1 MSDLIGPD
9 LARIEGPAKLTGN
22 ARYAAEIPIKGLAY
36 AALVQSTIA
45 AGRIRSV
52 DARQAL
58 AAAGVIAV
66 MTHENAPRLDRTA
79 ESPQITMFPLLQD
92 DRVLFNGQ
100 HVALVIAESFE
111 QATHAATLLAIDYE
125 RQPAI
130 AVMPD
135 RPDAAS
141 QETPKH
147 FRNGER
153 PPDSDRGDAPAA
165 LGTAAVT
172 VDAVYTTPVEHHNPM
187 EPHATIAAW
196 DGDALILYN
205 ATQAVSSNQQAL
217 AKMFGLPPAKVRV
230 ISSYVGGGFGC
241 KGATWPHIPLAAMA
255 ARMVGRPVKLV
266 LTRRNMFTSNG
277 YRPRTVQRVALGA
290 AQDGKLQAILHE
302 GVTQNSAYGEFAE
315 PVGLASEMLYSC
327 PNVHVTHRLTKV
339 NAGLP
344 TYMRAPGE
352 ASGVYALEC
361 AMDELAY
368 ALQMDP
374 VALRLANHADRDEH
388 QDLPWSSKSLRQCYE
403 QGAAAFGWDKRSP
416 KPGLQRDGAL
426 LIGMGMATATYPTNR
441 SKAGALARL
450 LANGQVVVQ
459 CGSQE
464 IGGGTYTIMAQTAA
478 DTLGL
483 PIARVRAE
491 LGDSSMPPAPVSGG
505 SQTTASIQPAVQ
517 AACRALLAKAI
528 DLAAQDPA
536 SPLAGA
542 APDSVTAGD
551 GRLFLRSDPG
561 RGVSFQDLLRRAG
574 RSTLE
579 ARADSDPGDIKKRYS
594 MHAFGAQ
601 FAEVAVDPELG
612 EIRLRR
618 YTGVFAAGRILNA
631 KTARSQ
637 MIGGIVYGM
646 GMALLEHS
654 EVDPRTGRI
663 ANASLADYLVPV
675 HADVPPI
682 DIHFVPEQDDIV
694 NPLGAKGI
702 GELPMVGVAAAI
714 ANAVYHATGKRI
726 RDLPLTVDKLLA

>member
-9 LARIEGPAKLTGN
+9 LARIEGPAKLTGG

-36 AALVQSTIA
+36 AALVQSTIP
-45 AGRIRSV
+45 AGRIRRI
-52 DARQAL
+52 DATRAE
-58 AAAGVIAV
+58 AAPGVIAV
-66 MTHENAPRLDRTA
+66 MTHDNAPRLDPAA
-79 ESPQITMFPLLQD
+79 ETPQVAMFPLLQD

-100 HVALVIAESFE
+100 HVAVVVAETFE
-111 QATHAATLLAIDYE
+111 QATHAATLLVLEYE
-125 RQPAI
+125 PQPAVP
-130 AVMPD
+130 VMPD

-141 QETPKH
+141 LEPPKH

-153 PPDSDRGDAPAA
+153 PPDSDRGDAAAA
-165 LGTAAVT
+165 LGAAAVT

-205 ATQAVSSNQQAL
+205 ATQAVSGNQQAV
-217 AKMFGLPPAKVRV
+217 AKMFGLPPQKVRV
-230 ISSYVGGGFGC
+230 ISSFVGGGFGC
-241 KGATWPHIPLAAMA
+241 KGGTWQHIPLTAMA
-255 ARMVGRPVKLV
+255 SRLVGRPVKLV

-290 AQDGKLQAILHE
+290 ARDGKLQAIIHE
-302 GVTQNSAYGEFAE
+302 GVTQNSQYSEFAE

-327 PNVHVTHRLTKV
+327 PNVHVTHRLVKV

-368 ALQMDP
+368 ALKMDP
-374 VALRLANHADRDEH
+374 IALRLANHAERDEH
-388 QDLPWSSKSLRQCYE
+388 ENLPWSSKSLRQCYQE
-403 QGAAAFGWDKRSP
+403 GAAAFGWERRDP
-416 KPGLQRDGAL
+416 TPGRQRDGTL
-426 LIGMGMATATYPTNR
+426 LIGMGMATATYPANR

-491 LGDSSMPPAPVSGG
+491 LGDSTMPPAPVSGG

-517 AACRALLAKAI
+517 AACRALLAKAVA
-528 DLAAQDPA
+528 LAGQDPS

-542 APDSVTAGD
+542 AADAVTSGD

-561 RGVSFQDLLRRAG
+561 RGVSFEDLLRRAG
-574 RSTLE
+574 RASLE
-579 ARADSDPGDIKKRYS
+579 ARADADPGDIKKRYS
-594 MHAFGAQ
+594 LHSFGAQ
-601 FAEVAVDPELG
+601 FAEVAVDPDLG

-654 EVDPRTGRI
+654 EVDPRSGRI
-663 ANASLADYLVPV
+663 TNASLADYLVPV

-682 DIHFVPEQDDIV
+682 DIRFIGEQDDVV

-726 RDLPLTVDKLLA
+726 RDLPLTVDKLFV

>member
-1 MSDLIGPD
+1 
-9 LARIEGPAKLTGN
+9 
-22 ARYAAEIPIKGLAY
+22 
-36 AALVQSTIA
+36 
-45 AGRIRSV
+45 
-52 DARQAL
+52 
-58 AAAGVIAV
+58 
-66 MTHENAPRLDRTA
+66 
-79 ESPQITMFPLLQD
+79 
-92 DRVLFNGQ
+92 
-100 HVALVIAESFE
+100 
-111 QATHAATLLAIDYE
+111 
-125 RQPAI
+125 
-130 AVMPD
+130 
-135 RPDAAS
+135 
-141 QETPKH
+141 
-147 FRNGER
+147 
-153 PPDSDRGDAPAA
+153 
-165 LGTAAVT
+165 

-205 ATQAVSSNQQAL
+205 ATQAVSGNQQAV
-217 AKMFGLPPAKVRV
+217 AKMFGLPPHKVRV

-241 KGATWPHIPLAAMA
+241 KGGTWQHIPLTAMA
-255 ARMVGRPVKLV
+255 SRMVGRPVKLV

-290 AQDGKLQAILHE
+290 ARDGKLQAIIHE
-302 GVTQNSAYGEFAE
+302 GVTQNCMYGEFAE
-315 PVGLASEMLYSC
+315 PVGLAAEMLYSC
-327 PNVHVTHRLTKV
+327 PNVHVTHRLVKV

-361 AMDELAY
+361 AMDELSY
-368 ALQMDP
+368 ALKMDP
-374 VALRLANHADRDEH
+374 IALRLANHADRDEH
-388 QDLPWSSKSLRQCYE
+388 ENLPWSSKSLRQCYE
-403 QGAAAFGWDKRSP
+403 EGAAAFGWDRRDP
-416 KPGLQRDGAL
+416 TPGNQRDGNL
-426 LIGMGMATATYPTNR
+426 LIGMGMATATYPANR

-450 LANGQVVVQ
+450 LANGQIVVQ

-491 LGDSSMPPAPVSGG
+491 LGDSTMPPAPVSGG

-517 AACRALLAKAI
+517 AACRALLAKAVE
-528 DLAAQDPA
+528 LAAQDPA

-542 APDSVTAGD
+542 APDAVTSGD
-551 GRLFLRSDPG
+551 GRIFLRADPG
-561 RGVSFQDLLRRAG
+561 RGVSFEDLLRRAG
-574 RSTLE
+574 RSSLE

-594 MHAFGAQ
+594 LHSFGAQ
-601 FAEVAVDPELG
+601 FAEVAVDPDLG

-637 MIGGIVYGM
+637 MIGGVVYGM
-646 GMALLEHS
+646 GMALFEHS
-654 EVDPRTGRI
+654 EVDPRSGRI
-663 ANASLADYLVPV
+663 TNATIADYLVPV

-682 DIHFVPEQDDIV
+682 DISFIPEQDDVV
-694 NPLGAKGI
+694 NSLGAKGI

-726 RDLPLTVDKLLA
+726 RDLPLTVDKLFV

>member
-315 PVGLASEMLYSC
+315 PV
-327 PNVHVTHRLTKV
+327 
-339 NAGLP
+339 
-344 TYMRAPGE
+344 
-352 ASGVYALEC
+352 
-361 AMDELAY
+361 
-368 ALQMDP
+368 
-374 VALRLANHADRDEH
+374 
-388 QDLPWSSKSLRQCYE
+388 
-403 QGAAAFGWDKRSP
+403 
-416 KPGLQRDGAL
+416 
-426 LIGMGMATATYPTNR
+426 
-441 SKAGALARL
+441 
-450 LANGQVVVQ
+450 
-459 CGSQE
+459 
-464 IGGGTYTIMAQTAA
+464 
-478 DTLGL
+478 
-483 PIARVRAE
+483 
-491 LGDSSMPPAPVSGG
+491 
-505 SQTTASIQPAVQ
+505 
-517 AACRALLAKAI
+517 
-528 DLAAQDPA
+528 
-536 SPLAGA
+536 
-542 APDSVTAGD
+542 
-551 GRLFLRSDPG
+551 
-561 RGVSFQDLLRRAG
+561 
-574 RSTLE
+574 
-579 ARADSDPGDIKKRYS
+579 
-594 MHAFGAQ
+594 
-601 FAEVAVDPELG
+601 
-612 EIRLRR
+612 
-618 YTGVFAAGRILNA
+618 
-631 KTARSQ
+631 
-637 MIGGIVYGM
+637 
-646 GMALLEHS
+646 
-654 EVDPRTGRI
+654 
-663 ANASLADYLVPV
+663 
-675 HADVPPI
+675 
-682 DIHFVPEQDDIV
+682 
-694 NPLGAKGI
+694 
-702 GELPMVGVAAAI
+702 
-714 ANAVYHATGKRI
+714 
-726 RDLPLTVDKLLA
+726 